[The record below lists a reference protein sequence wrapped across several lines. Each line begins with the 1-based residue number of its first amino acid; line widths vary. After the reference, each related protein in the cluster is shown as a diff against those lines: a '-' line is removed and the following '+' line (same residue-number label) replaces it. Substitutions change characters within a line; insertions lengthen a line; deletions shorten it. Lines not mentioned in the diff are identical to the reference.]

1 MPTIVIEEQIA
12 CIEREL
18 GMRVKL
24 YPRWVKGGKLT
35 QEAADQ
41 ELDRLRAVL
50 LTLQRVQQGLDH
62 QVPGAE
68 QIREGERAR
77 VLCTL
82 LPMVH
87 SDVYMGLQRK
97 LKALNP

>member
-1 MPTIVIEEQIA
+1 MITIEEQIA

-24 YPRWVKGGKLT
+24 YPRWVKSGKLT
-35 QEAADQ
+35 QAAADE
-41 ELDRLRAVL
+41 ELARMRAVL

-82 LPMVH
+82 APMVH
-87 SDVYMGLQRK
+87 SDIYLRLQRK
-97 LKALNP
+97 LKALNS

>member
-1 MPTIVIEEQIA
+1 MITIEEQIA

-35 QEAADQ
+35 QAAADE
-41 ELDRLRAVL
+41 ELARMRAVL

-82 LPMVH
+82 APMVH
-87 SDVYMGLQRK
+87 TDVYLRLQRK
-97 LKALNP
+97 LKAMNS

>member
-1 MPTIVIEEQIA
+1 MITIEEQIA

-24 YPRWVKGGKLT
+24 YPRWVKSGKLT
-35 QEAADQ
+35 QAAADE
-41 ELDRLRAVL
+41 ELARMRAVL

-82 LPMVH
+82 APMVH
-87 SDVYMGLQRK
+87 SDVYLRVQRK
-97 LKALNP
+97 LKAMNS

>member
-1 MPTIVIEEQIA
+1 MITIEEQIA

-24 YPRWVKGGKLT
+24 YPRWVKSGKLT
-35 QEAADQ
+35 QAAADE
-41 ELDRLRAVL
+41 ELARMRAVL

-82 LPMVH
+82 APMVH
-87 SDVYMGLQRK
+87 TDIYLRLQRK
-97 LKALNP
+97 LKALNNG

>member
-1 MPTIVIEEQIA
+1 MITIEEQIA
-12 CIEREL
+12 CVEREL
-18 GMRVKL
+18 GMRVKS
-24 YPRWVKGGKLT
+24 YPRWVKGGKLI
-35 QEAADQ
+35 QAAADE
-41 ELDRLRAVL
+41 ELARMRAVL

-82 LPMVH
+82 APMVH
-87 SDVYMGLQRK
+87 TDVYLRVQRK
-97 LKALNP
+97 LKALNS

>member
-1 MPTIVIEEQIA
+1 MITIEEQIA

-35 QEAADQ
+35 QTAADE
-41 ELDRLRAVL
+41 ELARMRAVL

-82 LPMVH
+82 APMVH
-87 SDVYMGLQRK
+87 SDVYLRLQRK
-97 LKALNP
+97 LKAMNS

>member
-1 MPTIVIEEQIA
+1 MITIEEQIA

-24 YPRWVKGGKLT
+24 YPRWVKSGKLT
-35 QEAADQ
+35 QAAADE
-41 ELDRLRAVL
+41 ELARMRAVL
-50 LTLQRVQQGLDH
+50 LTLQRLDH

-82 LPMVH
+82 APMVH
-87 SDVYMGLQRK
+87 SDVYLRVQRK
-97 LKALNP
+97 LKAMNS

>member
-1 MPTIVIEEQIA
+1 MITIEEQIA

-24 YPRWVKGGKLT
+24 YPRWVKSWKLT
-35 QEAADQ
+35 QAAADE
-41 ELDRLRAVL
+41 ELARMRAVL

-82 LPMVH
+82 APMVH
-87 SDVYMGLQRK
+87 SDVYLRVQRK
-97 LKALNP
+97 LKALNS

>member
-1 MPTIVIEEQIA
+1 MITIEEQIA

-24 YPRWVKGGKLT
+24 YPRWVKSGKLT
-35 QEAADQ
+35 QAAADE
-41 ELDRLRAVL
+41 ELARMRAVL

-82 LPMVH
+82 APMVH
-87 SDVYMGLQRK
+87 SDVYLRVQRK
-97 LKALNP
+97 LKALYS

>member
-1 MPTIVIEEQIA
+1 MITIEEQIA
-12 CIEREL
+12 CIERVL

-24 YPRWVKGGKLT
+24 YPRWVKSGKLT
-35 QEAADQ
+35 QAAADE
-41 ELDRLRAVL
+41 ELARMRAVL

-82 LPMVH
+82 APMVH
-87 SDVYMGLQRK
+87 SDVYLRVQRK
-97 LKALNP
+97 LKAMNS